1 MAVEEIITVARYN
14 QMQSKV
20 ALVLGNGSGQYGY
33 GESLQSVQVST
44 SDTVNASHMENLK
57 TDLTNAR
64 VHQTG
69 SAPTLSTVTVSEDIT
84 DAVYAQYEAAA
95 TSTLNNAND
104 VFESTQ
110 TSTES
115 KLTSTR
121 TASWG
126 GSGQVQGVEHH
137 FTVTFND
144 EDHRRHF
151 FNAGG
156 EIRFSAS
163 LTGGTGSKY
172 TNWNAML
179 QALGTVKF
187 SSLSMTADSG
197 TSSGLGNFEL
207 TSSWQ
212 TLLIKTGSGV
222 YSANDY
228 TIKGRAVTNKIY
240 FQVEFNDDA
249 TGSGGGGFENVD
261 DPVTGT
267 LTSTITQLRATGS
280 YVEVATPAYTN
291 TQQLT

>member
-57 TDLTNAR
+57 TDLTNTR

-249 TGSGGGGFENVD
+249 TGSGSGGFENVD